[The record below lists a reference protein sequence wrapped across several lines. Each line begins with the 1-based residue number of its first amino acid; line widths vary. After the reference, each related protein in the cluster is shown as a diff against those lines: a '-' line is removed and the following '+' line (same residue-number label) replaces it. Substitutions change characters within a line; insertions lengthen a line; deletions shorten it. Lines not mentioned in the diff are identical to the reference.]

1 MQRKCN
7 LLYDGVF
14 IPALV
19 ALTLL
24 IYNAQI
30 STYKLGTSIHK
41 KFKVPYLFT
50 STGIS
55 KTISMALSQTV
66 LTKMSM
72 SLLTHVVAFHQMYI
86 F

>member
-41 KFKVPYLFT
+41 KFKVFVY
-50 STGIS
+50 
-55 KTISMALSQTV
+55 
-66 LTKMSM
+66 
-72 SLLTHVVAFHQMYI
+72 
-86 F
+86 